1 MFVGEKFW
9 TFAFVFLYDKQYK
22 ISSTAASTT
31 IIFWYEKN
39 WTWWTFFN
47 DMRVYKLNG
56 CGISCKAWYKKTR
69 VQMIYNELKCGLHA
83 NTQKYHATCPPKKA
97 ALSGNASFNL

>member
-9 TFAFVFLYDKQYK
+9 TFSFVFLYDKQYK

-31 IIFWYEKN
+31 IIFWYEKIELGGLSY
-39 WTWWTFFN
+39 

-69 VQMIYNELKCGLHA
+69 VQMIYNELKCGLHT